1 MAFSCLSHGRAE
13 LDCKDCREEAA
24 SELMRLSRGTLIK
37 GQKIVRTDSKT
48 RQALR
53 LGMEALNK
61 YRQIQN
67 A

>member
-1 MAFSCLSHGRAE
+1 MSFSCLSHGRAE
-13 LDCKDCREEAA
+13 LDCKYCRQEAA

-53 LGMEALNK
+53 LGMEALNLHNK
-61 YRQIQN
+61 
-67 A
+67 

>member
-13 LDCKDCREEAA
+13 LDCKNCREEAV

-53 LGMEALNK
+53 LGMEALNLHNK
-61 YRQIQN
+61 
-67 A
+67 